1 MITCR
6 ELLDFIID
14 YFEDELPPRQRAE
27 FQRHLDVC
35 PACVAYLDSYRQ
47 TAELARALADRD
59 AELASSAPEPLIA
72 AILAARSRG

>member
-14 YFEDELPPRQRAE
+14 YFEGELPPRQRAE
-27 FQRHLDVC
+27 FQRHLDCC

-47 TAELARALADRD
+47 TAELARELADRD
-59 AELASSAPEPLIA
+59 AELATSAPEPLIA
-72 AILAARSRG
+72 AILAARRRG